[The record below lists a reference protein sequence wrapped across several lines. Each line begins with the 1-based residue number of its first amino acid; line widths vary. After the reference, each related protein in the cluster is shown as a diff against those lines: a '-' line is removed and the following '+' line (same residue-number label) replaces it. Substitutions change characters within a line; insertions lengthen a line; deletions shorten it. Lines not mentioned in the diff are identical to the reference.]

1 MLHFYR
7 EMQVIRRMEVAAD
20 QLYKQRHIRGFLH
33 LYNGQEAVC
42 VGMEAGEH
50 FVLPPSPL
58 CPTCWGL
65 VLGFFCLQGCS
76 VCNGL
81 DCCVDSY

>member
-7 EMQVIRRMEVAAD
+7 EMQVIRRLEVASD

-42 VGMEAGEH
+42 VGMEAGGFDPVCL
-50 FVLPPSPL
+50 FVCL
-58 CPTCWGL
+58 CVNL
-65 VLGFFCLQGCS
+65 SLSLFL
-76 VCNGL
+76 
-81 DCCVDSY
+81 